1 MLIAIWADVFDVGF
15 PSACIY
21 YAETLGLR
29 ITRKPFILKILTDQ
43 FIVDQTTEN
52 DDPSWSDTELPC
64 LLFDLDDILWT
75 LLQHEYHAVYV
86 CPKHQFWQL
95 FQSTLI
101 EVVTKI
107 FTFRIHWKKGK
118 CFRTKTDE
126 NAQHTVLV
134 FKRCIVNYFN
144 RINFLLHWL
153 RSCKHE
159 IRYMILAKIREHGG
173 IQLIF

>member
-64 LLFDLDDILWT
+64 LLFNLDDILWT

-107 FTFRIHWKKGK
+107 LHFAYTERK
-118 CFRTKTDE
+118 E
-126 NAQHTVLV
+126 SVLEQ
-134 FKRCIVNYFN
+134 KQMKMP
-144 RINFLLHWL
+144 
-153 RSCKHE
+153 S
-159 IRYMILAKIREHGG
+159 IL
-173 IQLIF
+173 F